1 MTFPSAAAG
10 PSFAV
15 VVAAVASAC
24 GGVAAEVALGPDA
37 SVVDCDVEDA
47 VAFAS
52 WSIQIE

>member
-1 MTFPSAAAG
+1 MTFPSAAAAG

-15 VVAAVASAC
+15 AVASAC

>member
-1 MTFPSAAAG
+1 MTFPSAAAAG

-15 VVAAVASAC
+15 AAAVASAC